1 MLILAS
7 SDVFQW
13 DASDATF
20 DLGGQ
25 NVLRT
30 FEMAIRHYRRTTRTG
45 LQRESERVFCRR
57 IYFHLRSKILLWPYY
72 GGDRPHAPPLSIRH
86 SAQVSQCVV
95 ELDLSARQAAS
106 LTASE

>member
-7 SDVFQW
+7 RDVFQW

-30 FEMAIRHYRRTTRTG
+30 FEMAIRHYRRTTRTE
-45 LQRESERVFCRR
+45 RERENF
-57 IYFHLRSKILLWPYY
+57 
-72 GGDRPHAPPLSIRH
+72 LSP
-86 SAQVSQCVV
+86 
-95 ELDLSARQAAS
+95 DLFS
-106 LTASE
+106 LTFKNIVVSLLRGRSPPCPPIDPSQRPSLSVRR

>member
-57 IYFHLRSKILLWPYY
+57 IYFHLRSKNIVVALLRW
-72 GGDRPHAPPLSIRH
+72 RSPHAPPIDPPQRPQS
-86 SAQVSQCVV
+86 VV
-95 ELDLSARQAAS
+95 ELDLSARQAAT

>member
-7 SDVFQW
+7 RDVFQW

-72 GGDRPHAPPLSIRH
+72 GGDRPHSPPYRSVTAPKS
-86 SAQVSQCVV
+86 
-95 ELDLSARQAAS
+95 LSAS
-106 LTASE
+106 LNLTCQLVKPPV